1 MFIKPVVYETQDFIF
16 ELGLTT
22 FSGKYY
28 EVHNLISRD
37 ANRIKSNE
45 NVIQEI
51 IISLYPQ

>member
-22 FSGKYY
+22 FSGKFF
-28 EVHNLISRD
+28 EVHNLINRD

-51 IISLYPQ
+51 VISLYPQ